1 MKLYHGSLVDIQD
14 CFLQPRKAFD
24 REDYPTAVSLT
35 ENRIIALLYS
45 TNPIRA
51 YFQDNNIVAQ
61 CGAFSCHI
69 NRLND
74 CVCIEELYEGMF
86 DDVFN
91 RSAFI
96 YTCNVKA
103 DSVEKWNDEYR
114 SSTPVLISRKEKIEN
129 VYTILTEF
137 EKDGKVKLYHYN
149 DVKENWNHFDDLM
162 DSVVHRM
169 SYSASPEEKQYFLYK
184 FKHVKEFVYKLP
196 KEYKD
201 KI

>member
-1 MKLYHGSLVDIQD
+1 MKLYHGSLIDIQD

-24 REDYPTAVSLT
+24 REDYITAVSLT
-35 ENRIIALLYS
+35 ENRTAALLYS
-45 TNPIRA
+45 ANPIRA

-61 CGAFSCHI
+61 CGAFTCHI
-69 NRLND
+69 NPLND

-103 DSVEKWNDEYR
+103 NSVEKWYDEYR
-114 SSTPVLISRKEKIEN
+114 STTPVLISQKEKIEN
-129 VYTILTEF
+129 VYILLKEF
-137 EKDGKVKLYHYN
+137 EKDGKVKLRRYSN
-149 DVKENWNHFDDLM
+149 VKENWIHFDDLM
-162 DSVVHRM
+162 DSVVYRM
-169 SYSASPEEKQYFLYK
+169 SYSASPEEKQYFLSK
-184 FKHVKEFVYKLP
+184 FKHVKEFIYKLP

>member
-1 MKLYHGSLVDIQD
+1 
-14 CFLQPRKAFD
+14 
-24 REDYPTAVSLT
+24 
-35 ENRIIALLYS
+35 
-45 TNPIRA
+45 
-51 YFQDNNIVAQ
+51 
-61 CGAFSCHI
+61 
-69 NRLND
+69 
-74 CVCIEELYEGMF
+74 MF